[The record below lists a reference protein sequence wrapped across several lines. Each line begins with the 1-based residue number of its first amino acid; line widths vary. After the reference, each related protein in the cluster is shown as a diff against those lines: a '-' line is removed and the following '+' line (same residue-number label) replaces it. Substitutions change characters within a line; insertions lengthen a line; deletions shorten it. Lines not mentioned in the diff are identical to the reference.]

1 MPPRPVSSTNRLH
14 SREDAHAAL
23 RVAEEVVTRQG
34 GRIDQRGPNTLVA
47 SFGSRRAYRLLGV
60 FGPGGRQLPMQLRLQ
75 VGPGD
80 EGAVADVEMTSDEG
94 WYLVRISR
102 AERAYRDRF
111 DHLLAALREA
121 GLASV

>member
-1 MPPRPVSSTNRLH
+1 
-14 SREDAHAAL
+14 
-23 RVAEEVVTRQG
+23 
-34 GRIDQRGPNTLVA
+34 
-47 SFGSRRAYRLLGV
+47 
-60 FGPGGRQLPMQLRLQ
+60 

-94 WYLVRISR
+94 GYLVRISR

-111 DHLLAALREA
+111 GHLLAALREA